1 MDDERTA
8 RLDQF
13 CIVTEA
19 FEISLLGTIDVEV
32 IRICR
37 CDDAHPWAQPVET
50 AVKLIC
56 LDDYEVALV
65 RENVVG
71 AIVLGDSSE
80 EGIAVEMALVHDVG
94 THGRSRSLA
103 VCTCHAQSLV
113 GAGQGTKNLRTLLDG
128 ESILAEVN
136 QLLVLSRDGWCID
149 NQRIS
154 GILASLRDEIYILFV
169 VDEHSFFLQLV
180 SEIGRSLVVSGY
192 NQLLAE
198 EVSGDGA
205 HTDAACTYK
214 INCFNILD
222 FHYLVANLI
231 TSSAMM
237 SAEFF
242 NPNFLMFSQSELSL
256 SSFLTVL
263 MAFWSN
269 SFGASA
275 SFT

>member
-1 MDDERTA
+1 
-8 RLDQF
+8 
-13 CIVTEA
+13 
-19 FEISLLGTIDVEV
+19 
-32 IRICR
+32 
-37 CDDAHPWAQPVET
+37 
-50 AVKLIC
+50 
-56 LDDYEVALV
+56 
-65 RENVVG
+65 
-71 AIVLGDSSE
+71 
-80 EGIAVEMALVHDVG
+80 MALVHDVG

-103 VCTCHAQSLV
+103 VCTCHAKSLV
-113 GAGQGTKNLRTLLDG
+113 GAGQGAQNLCTLLDG

-136 QLLVLSRDGWCID
+136 QLLVLSWDGWCID
-149 NQRIS
+149 NQRVL
-154 GILASLRDEIYILFV
+154 GILASLRNEIYILFV
-169 VDEHSFFLQLV
+169 VDEHSFFFQLM
-180 SEIGRSLVVSGY
+180 SEIRRSLVVSGY

-205 HTDAACTYK
+205 HTDAASTYK

-231 TSSAMM
+231 TSSAMT

-242 NPNFLMFSQSELSL
+242 NPNFLIFSQSELSL